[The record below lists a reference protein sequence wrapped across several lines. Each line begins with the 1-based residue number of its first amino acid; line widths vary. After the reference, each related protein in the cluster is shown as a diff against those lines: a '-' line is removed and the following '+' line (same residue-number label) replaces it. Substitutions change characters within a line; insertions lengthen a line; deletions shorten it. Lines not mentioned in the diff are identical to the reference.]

1 MSISAEQFRSLTV
14 AATEIAERACTL
26 ISELYE
32 DGLDVRQKADAT
44 PVTEADERAEELIL
58 AGLAQLAPDIPA
70 IGEEAVARGRS
81 AARRPGT
88 FWLVDPIDGTRG
100 FIQGSGEFT
109 TNIALIHDR
118 RPVLGVVAA
127 PALGRVYR
135 ASGPGTAEKR
145 EDGGGW
151 TAIAARRPPRAGV
164 VVVSSKLHGD
174 RDAIEDLL
182 RGLHVREHRFIHS
195 SLKFCLIA
203 DGAADIYPR
212 YGATSEWD
220 TAAGHAV
227 LEGAGGSVRTSGG
240 RPLEYGKAE
249 WLNPEFIARGRE

>member
-1 MSISAEQFRSLTV
+1 MSVSAEHFRSLTV
-14 AATEIAERACTL
+14 AATEIAERACAL
-26 ISELYE
+26 ISELYLG
-32 DGLDVRQKADAT
+32 GLDVRQKADAT
-44 PVTEADERAEELIL
+44 PVTEADEQAEELIL

-81 AARRPGT
+81 DARLPGT

-151 TAIAARRPPRAGV
+151 TAIGARRPRRAGV
-164 VVVSSKLHGD
+164 VVVSSKSHGD
-174 RDAIEDLL
+174 GDAIEELL
-182 RGLHVREHRFIHS
+182 RGLRVREHRLIHS

-203 DGAADIYPR
+203 DGEADIYPR

-227 LEGAGGSVRTSGG
+227 LEGAGGSVRTSWGE
-240 RPLEYGKAE
+240 PLEYGKAG